1 MRAFKRFVICVLAVQ
16 CLVLLGT
23 LSVSACSMIHPPEPP
38 RASVNPGMFIL
49 VGEVIGYT
57 APVTDPNNFR
67 GTAVGLK
74 MRIIEAIQVPYH
86 KTDHVEVFMFRHGPD
101 CLTEAMEDK
110 PALGTR
116 YRLALY
122 PARLVSSYSADG
134 HVRLESRVFDRIG
147 IDESNF
153 GFSTTADS
161 VFDYRTNVPLL
172 TRSAA
177 SSEMQSKIGWA
188 DDFLY
193 IETSKDLIRYAKAT
207 KEEERMDIL
216 ERLLYSPY
224 VDFRQLVYSKYGIPA
239 QPETNPIL
247 YGLMSPSAA
256 AALTKKERERTK
268 NELRRL
274 SAKERTL
281 MEERARLEESWKGG
295 LWK

>member
-1 MRAFKRFVICVLAVQ
+1 MKAFKRFVICVLAVQ
-16 CLVLLGT
+16 CFVLMGT
-23 LSVSACSMIHPPEPP
+23 LTVSACSMIHPPEPP
-38 RASVNPGMFIL
+38 RASVNPSMFIL

-74 MRIIEAIQVPYH
+74 MRIVEAIQVPYH

-101 CLTEAMEDK
+101 CLTEAREGN

-177 SSEMQSKIGWA
+177 STEKQSKIGWV

-193 IETSKDLIRYAKAT
+193 IESSKDLIRYAKALN
-207 KEEERMDIL
+207 KQERMDIL

-224 VDFRQLVYSKYGIPA
+224 VDYRQLVFSKYDKPA
-239 QPETNPIL
+239 LPANGVIL
-247 YGLMSPSAA
+247 QGAPLPGSATT
-256 AALTKKERERTK
+256 LTRK
-268 NELRRL
+268 ELRRL
-274 SAKERTL
+274 TAKERIL
-281 MEERARLEESWKGG
+281 MEERARLEEGWKGG
-295 LWK
+295 IWK